1 MDFFCQLRPYLKGS
15 CLNPLHPHIQKRNLV
30 VKFLFLQ
37 VGKAR
42 PLSRRD
48 LAQGGMRGENKA
60 MKSQAKNV
68 FLTLFVL
75 ITFGLIQVYSSSYIF
90 AVDKYGD
97 GLLFFKK
104 QIIFVLLGFAI
115 IAMIVKIPQ
124 HWLIRFG
131 WVPWAIAVMGLILT
145 FIPGVGVRVGGA
157 QRWIPLFMGFRFEP
171 CELMKVSLP
180 LLCAYFLS
188 SPEDQW
194 GKWTWH
200 LRAAFVLLPI
210 GALLLQPD
218 FGSFTICI
226 MVLSTILFVCGLP
239 WKYILSAIVVLIPSF
254 YFLVMNVPYRRARVL
269 AFLDPFKNAESSGF
283 QLIQSMISFQSGG
296 VDGVGLGN
304 GQGKLFFL
312 PAAHTDFTLAVLG
325 EELGFI
331 GFVLLLSAYG
341 YLIWKAFQLAFSLK
355 TQEKQVLALG
365 LAVTFAYSIF
375 VNVGVTLGLL
385 PTKGLTLP
393 FLSYGGS
400 SLLINCFLF
409 AILLNLFLNFQ
420 TPQKYKRGLR
430 N

>member
-1 MDFFCQLRPYLKGS
+1 
-15 CLNPLHPHIQKRNLV
+15 
-30 VKFLFLQ
+30 
-37 VGKAR
+37 
-42 PLSRRD
+42 
-48 LAQGGMRGENKA
+48 

-104 QIIFVLLGFAI
+104 QILFVLAGLLLIGI
-115 IAMIVKIPQ
+115 
-124 HWLIRFG
+124 LIRVPQNLIIKHG
-131 WVPWAIAVMGLILT
+131 WVVWTIAVIGLLLT
-145 FIPGVGVRVGGA
+145 FIPGVGVKVGGA
-157 QRWIPLFMGFRFEP
+157 QRWIPLAFGFRFEP

-180 LLCAYFLS
+180 LLCASYLHQR
-188 SPEDQW
+188 EDVW
-194 GKWTWH
+194 GQWTWH
-200 LRAAFVLLPI
+200 LRAASILIPI
-210 GALLLQPD
+210 GLLLLQPD
-218 FGSFTICI
+218 FGSFTICL
-226 MVLSTILFVCGLP
+226 MVFATILFVCGLP
-239 WKYILSAIVVLIPSF
+239 WIYIISAAAVAMPTF
-254 YFLVMNVPYRRARVL
+254 YFLIMNVPYRRARVL

-296 VDGVGLGN
+296 FDGVGIGN

-325 EELGFI
+325 EELGFL
-331 GFVLLLSAYG
+331 GFILLLFAYAF
-341 YLIWKAFQLAFSLK
+341 LIWKSFQLSFSLK
-355 TQEKQVLALG
+355 TIEKQILALG
-365 LAVTFAYSIF
+365 LTVTFAYSIF

-409 AILLNLFLNFQ
+409 GILLNLFIHH
-420 TPQKYKRGLR
+420 QKPKRMR
-430 N
+430 TTRRRR

>member
-1 MDFFCQLRPYLKGS
+1 
-15 CLNPLHPHIQKRNLV
+15 
-30 VKFLFLQ
+30 
-37 VGKAR
+37 
-42 PLSRRD
+42 
-48 LAQGGMRGENKA
+48 

-104 QIIFVLLGFAI
+104 QIIFVLAGLFLIGLV
-115 IAMIVKIPQ
+115 VKTPQ
-124 HWLIRFG
+124 NWLIRFG
-131 WVPWAIAVMGLILT
+131 WIPWTVAVIGLLLT
-145 FIPGVGVRVGGA
+145 FVPGIGVRVGGA
-157 QRWIPLFMGFRFEP
+157 QRWIPLAFGFRFEP

-180 LLCAYFLS
+180 LICAYFLS
-188 SPEDQW
+188 RPDDQW
-194 GKWTWH
+194 GRWTWVI
-200 LRAAFVLLPI
+200 RAGLVLGPI

-218 FGSFTICI
+218 FGSFTICL
-226 MVLSTILFVCGLP
+226 MVLATILFVCGLP
-239 WKYILSAIVVLIPSF
+239 WRYIFGALIVLVPSF
-254 YFLVMNVPYRRARVL
+254 YFLVMTVPYRKARVL

-296 VDGVGLGN
+296 VNGVGIGN

-331 GFVLLLSAYG
+331 GFILLLSAYG
-341 YLIWKAFQLAFSLK
+341 FLIWKSFQLAFSLK
-355 TQEKQVLALG
+355 TLEKQVLALG
-365 LAVTFAYSIF
+365 LTVTFAYSIF

-409 AILLNLFLNFQ
+409 AILLNLFINY
-420 TPQKYKRGLR
+420 QKPPARR
-430 N
+430 VRRR